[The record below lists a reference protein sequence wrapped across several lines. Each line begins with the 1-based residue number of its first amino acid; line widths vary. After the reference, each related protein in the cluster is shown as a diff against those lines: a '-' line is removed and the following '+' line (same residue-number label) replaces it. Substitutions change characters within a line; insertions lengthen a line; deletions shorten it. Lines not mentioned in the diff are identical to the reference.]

1 MTLRAYI
8 GFGANLGDRTKTFQS
23 VLEELD
29 SSRGVEVK
37 AVSPLYETEPQGIS
51 DGGSSF
57 LNAAIGL
64 DTSLS
69 IQDLIDRLRAVE
81 LLLGKAPDHN
91 SDMSRRVDLD
101 MLLYGDAIIE
111 TPSLKVPHPRMHKR
125 AFVLLPL
132 MDIAPNVSHP
142 VLGRTIEELVRELP
156 PDQVDSVIRCIEA
169 P

>member
-1 MTLRAYI
+1 MILRAYI
-8 GFGANLGDRTKTFQS
+8 GFGANLGDRTKTFQG
-23 VLEELD
+23 VLKELD
-29 SSRGVEVK
+29 SARGIEVK
-37 AVSPLYETEPQGIS
+37 AVSPLYETEPQGIR

-69 IQDLIDRLRAVE
+69 IQDLIDRLRSIE
-81 LLLGKAPDHN
+81 LLLGKAPDHK

-101 MLLYGDAIIE
+101 MLLYGDTVIR
-111 TPSLKVPHPRMHKR
+111 TPSLEVPHPRMHKR

-132 MDIAPNVSHP
+132 TDIARNVFHP
-142 VLGRTIEELVRELP
+142 VLGRTIEELVRDLP
-156 PDQVDSVIRCIEA
+156 PDQVDSVIRYIEA